1 MKQFRISQKAKQDL
15 QEIWDYI
22 GKESPEAAD
31 AVINTIVEKLTTLAK
46 FPQMGRSREELAPS
60 IRSFST
66 GNYVIFYYAVEDR
79 IEIARVLY
87 GARDIRQ
94 FF

>member
-1 MKQFRISQKAKQDL
+1 MKQFIISQKAKQDL

-22 GKESPEAAD
+22 GRESPEAAD
-31 AVINTIVEKLTTLAK
+31 AVINTIVDKFTTIAQ
-46 FPQMGRSREELAPS
+46 FPQMGRSREELAPY

-66 GNYVIFYYAVEDR
+66 GNYVIFYYAVEKR
-79 IEIARVLY
+79 IEVARVLY
-87 GARDIRQ
+87 GARDIRR